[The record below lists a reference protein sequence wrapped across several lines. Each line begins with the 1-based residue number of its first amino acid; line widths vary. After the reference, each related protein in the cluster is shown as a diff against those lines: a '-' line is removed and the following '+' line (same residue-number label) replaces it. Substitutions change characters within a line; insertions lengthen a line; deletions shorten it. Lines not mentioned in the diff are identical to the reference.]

1 MLSRAGNQI
10 NNAKAGCWFS
20 IQVLEFLS
28 WGNLVY
34 PGLATKPAKAKR
46 AAIKAPARSP
56 KKKQKVAKAHD
67 DAVAGASS
75 AEGEHSSEPNTS
87 LEAATEEEEEEEVQ
101 PKRKKAVLKYKAPS
115 EKVRVTCYEMHMCS
129 KA

>member
-1 MLSRAGNQI
+1 MLSRGGNQI
-10 NNAKAGCWFS
+10 KNAKVGCWFS
-20 IQVLEFLS
+20 IQGLELLS
-28 WGNLVY
+28 LGNLVY
-34 PGLATKPAKAKR
+34 SGLATKPAKAKR
-46 AAIKAPARSP
+46 AATKAPARSP
-56 KKKQKVAKAHD
+56 KKKQKVAKADD

-75 AEGEHSSEPNTS
+75 AEGETSEPNTS